1 MFDLHNLGWSSFQQ
15 LCLTITREI
24 LGQTV
29 ESFLDSRD
37 GGRDGAFTG
46 EWKPSGQE
54 KLSGRFVIQCKFTS
68 KINYTLKAS
77 DLFDEVEKAKQLVA
91 QGLCDSYVLMTN
103 AGLSGTGAA
112 KIKILFKA
120 AGIKEV
126 AIFGSTWISQQILE
140 NKRLRMLVPR
150 VYGLGD
156 LSQILD
162 ERAYLQSR
170 TILESMREDLAKVVV
185 TDAYRR
191 AVDAIN
197 EHSFVLLIGEPA
209 AGKTTIASLLA
220 MAAVDQWNA
229 STLKLDDP
237 GKVAEHWNPSEPSQF
252 FWLDDAFGVTQYED
266 FLVHRWNHILPQI
279 RPMLRN
285 GAKIVMT
292 SRDYIYNRARKDL
305 KESAFPLL
313 KESQVVIDVHD
324 LSADEKR
331 QILYNHLKLGKQP
344 RSFRTE
350 IKPYLEGVASHA
362 RFIPETARRL
372 ADPLFTKDLFIDE
385 YYISHF
391 VEKREQLLQ
400 EVLQGLDADSKAA
413 LALVYMRNGRLESP
427 IELRPSESKALDRL
441 GSNLGGCVTALE
453 ALKGSLV
460 LLSHPTD
467 EAVWQFK
474 HPTIADAYA
483 AILIESPE
491 HLGIFIQGSAPDR
504 LVEQVTCGDVGIEK
518 AVVVPKSLFSEM
530 LTKLSELSRNKSYK
544 SALLSTFG
552 ARRDLQGFL
561 ARRCSKDF
569 LSLFLQRNPGL
580 LDQISEPGLYLDT
593 VPEVRLAKRLHEF
606 GILPEE
612 NRRKFIDT
620 VSNYALDGEDADA
633 LDDDGIRNLFTD
645 DEFEELVRRVRVELL
660 PRLGDVQRQRESD
673 HSYGEPP
680 EEHMQ
685 PLLEVFDSL
694 KERFSDDESAVTLID
709 REIHRTKEWI
719 DEHTTEEP
727 ERRPRELGK
736 VEAPEKP
743 HSTRSIFD
751 DIDADEGLRGSMRES
766 GLQTS

>member
-24 LGQTV
+24 LGQAV
-29 ESFLDSRD
+29 ESFLDSKD

-46 EWKPSGQE
+46 EWNPVGQE
-54 KLSGRFVIQCKFTS
+54 TLSGRFVIQCKFTS
-68 KINYTLKAS
+68 KSNYVLKAS
-77 DLFDEVEKAKQLVA
+77 DLFDEVYKAKQLVA
-91 QGLCDSYVLMTN
+91 QGLCDAYVLMTN
-103 AGLSGTGAA
+103 AGLSGIGAA
-112 KIKILFKA
+112 KIEALFKA
-120 AGIKEV
+120 VGVKEV
-126 AIFGSTWISQQILE
+126 AILGSTWISQQILE
-140 NKRLRMLVPR
+140 HKRLRMLVPR
-150 VYGLGD
+150 LYGLGD

-162 ERAYLQSR
+162 ERAYRQAR
-170 TILESMREDLAKVVV
+170 AVLESMREDLAKVVV

-209 AGKTTIASLLA
+209 AGKTTIASMLA
-220 MAAVDQWNA
+220 MAALDQWNA

-237 GKVAEHWNPSEPSQF
+237 GEVAEHWNPDEPSQF

-324 LSADEKR
+324 LSAGEKR
-331 QILYNHLKLGKQP
+331 QILYNHLKLGKQS

-350 IKPYLEGVASHA
+350 IKPYLEGVASHI

-372 ADPLFTKDLFIDE
+372 ADPLFTKDLLIDE
-385 YYISHF
+385 YSITQF
-391 VEKREQLLQ
+391 VEKREKLLQ
-400 EVLQGLDADSKAA
+400 EVLRGLDAESKAA
-413 LALVYMRNGRLESP
+413 LALIYMRNGRLESP
-427 IELRPSESKALDRL
+427 VKLQPSESQALERL
-441 GSNLGGCVTALE
+441 GSDLGGCITALE

-460 LLSHPTD
+460 VLSHPD
-467 EAVWQFK
+467 DDAIWQFK
-474 HPTIADAYA
+474 HPTIGDAYA

-518 AVVVPKSLFSEM
+518 AVVVPKSLFGNM
-530 LTKLSELSRNKSYK
+530 LGKLAELVRNNSYK
-544 SALLSTFG
+544 ATWLSTFG
-552 ARRDLQGFL
+552 AQRDLQGFL

-569 LSLFLQRNPGL
+569 LSLYLQRNPGL
-580 LDQISEPGLYLDT
+580 LEQVSEPGLFLDT

-606 GILPEE
+606 GLLPEE
-612 NRRKFIDT
+612 SRRKFIDT
-620 VSNYALDGEDADA
+620 VSNYTLEGEDADA
-633 LDDDGIRNLFTD
+633 MDDERIRSLFTD
-645 DEFEELVRRVRVELL
+645 DEFEELVRRVKVELL
-660 PRLGDVQRQRESD
+660 PRLGDVRRRWQSDYSGES
-673 HSYGEPP
+673 P

-685 PLLEVFDSL
+685 QLLEIFDSL
-694 KERFSDDESAVTLID
+694 KARFVHDENSIKIIES
-709 REIHRTKEWI
+709 EIHLTNEWI
-719 DEHTTEEP
+719 EENTI
-727 ERRPRELGK
+727 EDLQRSPRELGK
-736 VEAPEKP
+736 VEASEIQ

-751 DIDADEGLRGSMRES
+751 DIDADEGPDKLCG
-766 GLQTS
+766 